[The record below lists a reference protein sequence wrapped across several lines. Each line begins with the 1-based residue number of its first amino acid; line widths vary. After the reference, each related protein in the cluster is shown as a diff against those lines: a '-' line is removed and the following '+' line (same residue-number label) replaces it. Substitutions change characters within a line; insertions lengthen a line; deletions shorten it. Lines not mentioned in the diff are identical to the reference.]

1 MTDAEMLRQIV
12 AALAEGRADIAFS
25 GRLESH
31 MDFPGNSETD
41 KTQFIIAGLLLIGLA
56 YWFGNWWL
64 VAAALALVVA
74 VYLAFWRGIVR
85 RRIRRRFIAKAMA
98 DPIVWRKSWSFPGIA
113 LSAAGEECKSP
124 AGDWRAFATR
134 LKEQSAPPIRR
145 SIELS
150 LCCGMTQE
158 RDRRGAQG
166 APMSKAK
173 YLSLIC
179 LKVPSAR
186 IWRSALLKA
195 SSSAVSSLRTAIPAP
210 TPRMSGSVKAGPANS

>member
-56 YWFGNWWL
+56 YWFGKWWL
-64 VAAALALVVA
+64 MAAALVLVLA
-74 VYLAFWRGIVR
+74 VYLAYWRGLVQ

-98 DPIVWRKSWSFPGIA
+98 DPMVWRKSWSFPGIA
-113 LSAAGEECKSP
+113 LSAAGEECRSP

-134 LKEQSAPPIRR
+134 LKERASASQMLEESRTT
-145 SIELS
+145 E
-150 LCCGMTQE
+150 TQRHRE
-158 RDRRGAQG
+158 
-166 APMSKAK
+166 SE
-173 YLSLIC
+173 
-179 LKVPSAR
+179 
-186 IWRSALLKA
+186 
-195 SSSAVSSLRTAIPAP
+195 
-210 TPRMSGSVKAGPANS
+210 